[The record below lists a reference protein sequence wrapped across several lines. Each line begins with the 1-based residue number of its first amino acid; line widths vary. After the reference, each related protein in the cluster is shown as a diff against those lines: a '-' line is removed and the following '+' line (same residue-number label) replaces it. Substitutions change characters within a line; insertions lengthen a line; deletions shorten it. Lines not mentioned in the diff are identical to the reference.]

1 MCFVRATSDTKL
13 CSSPTQEWMLCKNCS
28 QKPHQSC
35 KINSDFATWT
45 TKRFQPV
52 LVSPTPY
59 NLNPKPF
66 TFSLSTCLVWVCLF
80 GLISIFYPFPSLQ
93 DQSNENVDK
102 LWMVIC
108 FSFIGLKIQNGLQSW
123 LRSFLKRI
131 NLDLL
136 ISYIPLEWWERAASI
151 VDIIVWK
158 MISNKFSL
166 AKIVSLEQCFVF
178 FWGKIL
184 HCWDYFLKK
193 EISHHNISWF
203 LRKMTKK
210 EIFWVSFARCL
221 L

>member
-1 MCFVRATSDTKL
+1 MICEIRLDSCAIGTTCKFRFKNLQLMPAGQVAILWFGGSCKFCLKNLQLMLARQIRLLWGIECKLESAMCFLRATSDTQL
-13 CSSPTQEWMLCKNCS
+13 CSSPKQEWMLCKNCS

-108 FSFIGLKIQNGLQSW
+108 FSFIGLKIQNGLQS
-123 LRSFLKRI
+123 
-131 NLDLL
+131 
-136 ISYIPLEWWERAASI
+136 
-151 VDIIVWK
+151 
-158 MISNKFSL
+158 
-166 AKIVSLEQCFVF
+166 
-178 FWGKIL
+178 
-184 HCWDYFLKK
+184 
-193 EISHHNISWF
+193 
-203 LRKMTKK
+203 
-210 EIFWVSFARCL
+210 
-221 L
+221 